1 MSGAGRPL
9 LVAPQA
15 GAAGDGPGLGSEAA
29 GGGAGGPGG
38 GGPASPPAHLGGT
51 RGHRD
56 RPCLHH
62 LAQLLVH
69 LNRPDIQLAN
79 TQSVTQSVNI
89 YDIF

>member
-9 LVAPQA
+9 LLAPQA
-15 GAAGDGPGLGSEAA
+15 GAAGDGPGLCPEAA

-51 RGHRD
+51 LRHRD
-56 RPCLHH
+56 RPRLHH

-69 LNRPDIQLAN
+69 LNRPDRQVAN
-79 TQSVTQSVNI
+79 TQSVTQSVNTC
-89 YDIF
+89 DIF